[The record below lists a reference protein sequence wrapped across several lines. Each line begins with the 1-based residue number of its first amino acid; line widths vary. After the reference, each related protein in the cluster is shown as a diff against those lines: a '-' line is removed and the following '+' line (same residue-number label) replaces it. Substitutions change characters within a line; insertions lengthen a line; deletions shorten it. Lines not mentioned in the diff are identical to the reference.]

1 MPPESRGRMGLFRRL
16 LDQRH
21 AGSTPRWAETVSRC
35 LTIDDLRQLMEH
47 RVPPVVTDY
56 FLGGAGSEQTMR
68 DNVEAFARARF
79 NPHYGVKHTEID
91 LATTLLGHTISM
103 PIIAAPV
110 GSLRTLWPREK
121 RWRHGPSE
129 TPERSAASRPSPAP
143 LSKRFGPP
151 RRGRV
156 GFSST

>member
-79 NPHYGVKHTEID
+79 NPHYGVKHT
-91 LATTLLGHTISM
+91 
-103 PIIAAPV
+103 V
-110 GSLRTLWPREK
+110 SLRSGKCGIVDSRRREV
-121 RWRHGPSE
+121 R
-129 TPERSAASRPSPAP
+129 RPGC
-143 LSKRFGPP
+143 L
-151 RRGRV
+151 GRLR
-156 GFSST
+156 

>member
-1 MPPESRGRMGLFRRL
+1 MPHEARGRMGPLRRF

-21 AGSTPRWAETVSRC
+21 AGSAPRWAEAVSRC

-79 NPHYGVKHTEID
+79 NPHYGVKHAEID
-91 LATTLLGHTISM
+91 LVTTVLGHTISM
-103 PIIAAPV
+103 PIVAAPV
-110 GSLRTLWPREK
+110 GSLSTLWPRGE
-121 RWRHGPSE
+121 
-129 TPERSAASRPSPAP
+129 A
-143 LSKRFGPP
+143 
-151 RRGRV
+151 
-156 GFSST
+156 

>member
-56 FLGGAGSEQTMR
+56 FVGGAGSEQTMR
-68 DNVEAFARARF
+68 DNVEAFARRLF
-79 NPHYGVKHTEID
+79 SSRDWG
-91 LATTLLGHTISM
+91 
-103 PIIAAPV
+103 
-110 GSLRTLWPREK
+110 
-121 RWRHGPSE
+121 GPSTRDQE
-129 TPERSAASRPSPAP
+129 GALLHAHESLPELDQDAEAD
-143 LSKRFGPP
+143 
-151 RRGRV
+151 
-156 GFSST
+156 